1 MTTHNDERAGIETY
15 FTLPDAKSPAFSFR
29 KSRDGRSVTGS
40 NVNNSQNP
48 NKLRDNVGPISNDSN
63 CKVKR

>member
-40 NVNNSQNP
+40 NVNNS
-48 NKLRDNVGPISNDSN
+48 
-63 CKVKR
+63 